1 MSALEGV
8 VLKSTGSW
16 YTVKLQDG
24 KRLQCRIKG
33 KFRLDGIKH
42 TNPIAVG
49 DKVDV
54 EMEGGQDLGVINR
67 IHERKNY
74 IIRKASNLSKQTHIL
89 ASNLDQAV
97 IVASLVQPATSL
109 GFIDRFLATAEAYH
123 VKSIIVFNKCDLCGD
138 ELQPFLDD
146 AVEMYRSIGYTVLL
160 CSATRH
166 TGIEALKT
174 ILKDKVTLVSGH
186 SGVGKSTLLNAVEPS
201 LDLKTGAISNYSNK
215 GKHTTTFAEMFD
227 LSFGGSIIDT
237 PGIKELGVVDFD
249 KPLVSH
255 YFKEM
260 KALVGQCKFNNC
272 LHVNEPGCVV
282 KKAVE
287 DGTIREERYLSYLSI
302 LNNEDIHQ

>member
-1 MSALEGV
+1 MIEGI

-16 YTVKLQDG
+16 YTVKLTDG
-24 KRLQCRIKG
+24 SRLQCRIKG

-49 DKVDV
+49 DAVDI
-54 EMEGGQDLGVINR
+54 EMEDGQEQGVINR
-67 IHERKNY
+67 IHERRNY

-89 ASNLDQAV
+89 ASNLDQAI

-123 VKSIIVFNKCDLCGD
+123 VKGIVVFNKCDLCGD

-146 AVEMYRSIGYTVLL
+146 SVELYRSIGYTVLL
-160 CSATRH
+160 CSATQQ
-166 TGIEALKT
+166 TGIEELKLV
-174 ILKDKVTLVSGH
+174 LKDKVTLVSGH
-186 SGVGKSTLLNAVEPS
+186 SGVGKSTLLNAVEPN
-201 LDLKTGAISNYSNK
+201 LHLKTGEISNYSNK

-249 KPLVSH
+249 KPLISH
-255 YFKEM
+255 YFREM

-272 LHVNEPGCVV
+272 LHLNEPGCVV
-282 KKAVE
+282 KLAVE
-287 DGTIREERYLSYLSI
+287 EGRIREERYASYLSI

>member
-1 MSALEGV
+1 MDMIEGI

-16 YTVKLQDG
+16 YTVKLADG
-24 KRLQCRIKG
+24 SRLQCRIKG

-49 DKVDV
+49 DKVDI
-54 EMEGGQDLGVINR
+54 EMEEGQDLGVINR

-89 ASNLDQAV
+89 ASNLDQAI

-123 VKSIIVFNKCDLCGD
+123 VKGIVVFNKCDLCGD
-138 ELQPFLDD
+138 ELKPFLDD
-146 AVEMYRSIGYTVLL
+146 SVDLYRSIGYTVLL
-160 CSATRH
+160 CSATEQ
-166 TGIEALKT
+166 TGMDELKA

-186 SGVGKSTLLNAVEPS
+186 SGVGKSTLLNAVES
-201 LDLKTGAISNYSNK
+201 NLHLKTGEISNYSNK

-255 YFKEM
+255 YFREM

-272 LHVNEPGCVV
+272 LHLNEPGCVV
-282 KKAVE
+282 KLAVE
-287 DGTIREERYLSYLSI
+287 EGRIREERYLSYLSI